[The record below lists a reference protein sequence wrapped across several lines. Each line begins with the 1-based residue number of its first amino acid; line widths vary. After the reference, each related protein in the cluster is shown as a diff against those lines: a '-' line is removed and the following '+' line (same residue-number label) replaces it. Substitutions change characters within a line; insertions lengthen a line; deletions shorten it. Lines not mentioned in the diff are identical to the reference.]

1 MNMVEYAPAAPA
13 AESEPTLEELRLQL
27 DDARSEWAGVSS
39 KRQNR
44 LFERRIHGYN
54 ATQERYNQLV
64 IDYGRMEL
72 ADALASAEDV
82 AEQRRLTVAY
92 ILEQQNE
99 LRELTDH
106 TVESKRSRKFGRS
119 IGKWLTT
126 GSKKVQF
133 AKGATLGLAAS
144 MAGGVVGAGI
154 AGLAAVNF
162 AKGYV
167 TSEVRGLGAT
177 DIDESQLLGDAEDDV
192 EMSFDTLLE
201 RAQAKSAELF
211 DTDGKEQQVQRR
223 QAAKRGLG
231 VMATG
236 MAFGG
241 IIGLTIDGINMPSAS
256 ANPGNE
262 SYSNP
267 GFLGTHSNPG
277 MTDFSHTNPGLAEM
291 TAAQH
296 GNPGMIELTADTHSS
311 PGMLVDQAVDTHTN
325 PGMMNID
332 THSSPDMNQPT
343 DTHSN
348 PGMIAGVDSHSSP
361 DMTDSADTHTNPG
374 MVDTDTHSSPDLA
387 DGASDTHTN
396 PGIIETPGAPSD
408 GFTVEHG
415 NGYTHELIQAAAAN
429 GVDMSVDQAWAAH
442 QAIVDAVGADYIDLT
457 DYSGDDT
464 YSMGDTQYETGI
476 SAPGEATWSPEA
488 LELVN
493 DATDNGV
500 IDTVDAPQTDVP
512 TPTEAQ
518 PQADTNGTDAE
529 QRQEARIIERSGLEG
544 LEEARQDNADW
555 AEMQSDMERMETLLQ
570 TGNFEAV
577 NETKAFQDTLA
588 YIAHDTEGITY
599 PGTSTDI
606 LAWDTNT
613 ERWALNP
620 VPQGSYIP
628 QSVIDLVGTYQQ
640 SLQRLA
646 A

>member
-1 MNMVEYAPAAPA
+1 MNTVEYAPVAPA
-13 AESEPTLEELRLQL
+13 IESDLTLDELRMQL
-27 DDARSEWAGVSS
+27 DDARSEWASISS

-54 ATQERYNQLV
+54 DAQEQYNQLV

-72 ADALASAEDV
+72 AEALASTDDI
-82 AEQRRLTVAY
+82 AEQRRMTVAY

-106 TVESKRSRKFGRS
+106 TVEGKRSRKFGRS

-162 AKGYV
+162 AKGYM
-167 TSEVRGLGAT
+167 TSEVHGLGRT
-177 DIDESQLLGDAEDDV
+177 DMDEAGLLGDTEDESDV
-192 EMSFDTLLE
+192 SFGTLLE

-241 IIGLTIDGINMPSAS
+241 IIGLSIDGFTAPSAS
-256 ANPGNE
+256 ANPGTDA
-262 SYSNP
+262 YVNP
-267 GFLGTHSNPG
+267 GFGDTHANPG
-277 MTDFSHTNPGLAEM
+277 VVDSTHTNPGLSEV
-291 TAAQH
+291 AA
-296 GNPGMIELTADTHSS
+296 ADHTS
-311 PGMLVDQAVDTHTN
+311 PGVVEASSDNHSNPNMIGPLAV
-325 PGMMNID
+325 
-332 THSSPDMNQPT
+332 

-348 PGMIAGVDSHSSP
+348 PGMIDLDSRGNPGIDQSADTHTGPGMLDTTDSHTNPGVDG
-361 DMTDSADTHTNPG
+361 DTDTHTNPG
-374 MVDTDTHSSPDLA
+374 MADTDTHTSPGMATPDSHV
-387 DGASDTHTN
+387 G
-396 PGIIETPGAPSD
+396 PGMSEAANA
-408 GFTVEHG
+408 GFTVEYG

-429 GVDMSVDQAWAAH
+429 GVDMSVDQAWTAH

-457 DYSGDDT
+457 DHSGADT

-500 IDTVDAPQTDVP
+500 IDGADVPQTD
-512 TPTEAQ
+512 TPAPSEVQ
-518 PQADTNGTDAE
+518 PRADTNGPDAE

-544 LEEARQDNADW
+544 LQEANQDNADW
-555 AEMQSDMERMETLLQ
+555 TEMQNDMQRMESLLQ
-570 TGNFEAV
+570 AGDFETV
-577 NETKAFQDTLA
+577 NDTKAFQDTLE
-588 YIAHDTEGITY
+588 YIAHDTEGMTY
-599 PGTSTDI
+599 PGSSTEI
-606 LAWDTNT
+606 LAWDTTT

-620 VPQGSYIP
+620 IPQGSYIP
-628 QSVIDLVGTYQQ
+628 QSVIDVVGTYQQ